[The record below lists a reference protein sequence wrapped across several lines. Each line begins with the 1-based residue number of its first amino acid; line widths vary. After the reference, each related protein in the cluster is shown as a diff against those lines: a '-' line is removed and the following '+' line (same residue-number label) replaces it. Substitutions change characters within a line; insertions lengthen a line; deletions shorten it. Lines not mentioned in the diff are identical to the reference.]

1 MAEAPGRVF
10 SQLRSQK
17 VFTVSKKGE
26 EDIWEEEEDKVAS
39 LETYF
44 QTAKAEAV
52 AYAANPMLPCLIHS
66 GTGQVHAWVHWY
78 QSWANGM
85 RQLLRQSDTVLRV
98 INCRLV
104 TLLHNIRL
112 NLYFYTESK
121 HNTGP

>member
-39 LETYF
+39 LEAYF

-52 AYAANPMLPCLIHS
+52 VYAANPMLPCLIHS

-78 QSWANGM
+78 QSWALGKWHASIVATIGHRFEGNK
-85 RQLLRQSDTVLRV
+85 LPSCH
-98 INCRLV
+98 I
-104 TLLHNIRL
+104 IA
-112 NLYFYTESK
+112 
-121 HNTGP
+121 